1 MRLSINWNC
10 QVSRGRR
17 WSQALAVA
25 IVHGRQAAELDWAQ
39 YDRLSSED
47 VWELY
52 QEEVGG
58 ENIQRLIL
66 LGLQPNSYVVSR
78 PGGELLCYGN
88 LMGIWMVNYLLPIM
102 PVWHIGQHGWLMVA
116 SYFQILV
123 GTVVWWSPWSDG
135 NWKRREYE
143 NEAGMGYSWGS
154 FASPAV

>member
-1 MRLSINWNC
+1 M
-10 QVSRGRR
+10 SRGRR

-66 LGLQPNSYVVSR
+66 LGLQLNSYVVFLVSR
-78 PGGELLCYGN
+78 GVSMLWESYGN
-88 LMGIWMVNYLLPIM
+88 L
-102 PVWHIGQHGWLMVA
+102 
-116 SYFQILV
+116 
-123 GTVVWWSPWSDG
+123 DG
-135 NWKRREYE
+135 
-143 NEAGMGYSWGS
+143 
-154 FASPAV
+154 

>member
-1 MRLSINWNC
+1 MSC
-10 QVSRGRR
+10 GRR
-17 WSQALAVA
+17 WSQAFAVA

-58 ENIQRLIL
+58 ENNQRLIL

-88 LMGIWMVNYLLPIM
+88 LMGIWMVNGGFIFSDFSR
-102 PVWHIGQHGWLMVA
+102 HCG
-116 SYFQILV
+116 LV
-123 GTVVWWSPWSDG
+123 IALERWKLEKKRIRKRSGDG
-135 NWKRREYE
+135 
-143 NEAGMGYSWGS
+143 
-154 FASPAV
+154 V